1 MKAIVLSRRDFREY
15 DQVVSVYTK
24 DLGKQDLL
32 ARGIKKITSKNSAYL
47 EPFSFVD
54 IEIIKGKELD
64 YIGSVQPVNYFKNI
78 RQDLQKSL
86 KAQLVVGLINRVVQ
100 VEEKD
105 EKLFLLLKSWLE
117 FLDSLPLPDGGSLR
131 RAGVMVLP
139 LPEGELEGVGEVK
152 HELISKITDAFIAK
166 FLYLLGFGA
175 EDFSEIIEKNWDEI
189 TNLDFDKSLHKKI
202 YQSLVNNL
210 EFKVSDWA

>member
-117 FLDSLPLPDGGSLR
+117 FLDSFIVIPSEKDSSTVISTEAKRSGEIPL
-131 RAGVMVLP
+131 
-139 LPEGELEGVGEVK
+139 
-152 HELISKITDAFIAK
+152 LIDAFIIK
-166 FLYLLGFGA
+166 FLYLLGFGT
-175 EDFSEIIEKNWDEI
+175 EKFSNILEKNWDEI

>member
-1 MKAIVLSRRDFREY
+1 MKAIVLSRRDFREH
-15 DQVVSVYTK
+15 DQVISVYTK

-117 FLDSLPLPDGGSLR
+117 FLDSFIVIPSEKDSSTVIPSGVKPQTVISTEAKRSGEIPL
-131 RAGVMVLP
+131 
-139 LPEGELEGVGEVK
+139 
-152 HELISKITDAFIAK
+152 LIDAFIVK

-175 EDFSEIIEKNWDEI
+175 EEFSNILEKNWDENI
-189 TNLDFDKSLHKKI
+189 SLDFDKRLHKKI
-202 YQSLVNNL
+202 YQNLVNNL

>member
-1 MKAIVLSRRDFREY
+1 MKAIVLSRRDFREH
-15 DQVVSVYTK
+15 DQVISVYTK

-117 FLDSLPLPDGGSLR
+117 FLDSFIVIPSEKDSSTVISTEAKRSGEIPL
-131 RAGVMVLP
+131 
-139 LPEGELEGVGEVK
+139 
-152 HELISKITDAFIAK
+152 LIDAFIIK
-166 FLYLLGFGA
+166 FLYLLGFGT
-175 EDFSEIIEKNWDEI
+175 EKFSNILEKNWDEI

>member
-1 MKAIVLSRRDFREY
+1 MKAIVLSRRDFREH
-15 DQVVSVYTK
+15 DQVISVYTK

-117 FLDSLPLPDGGSLR
+117 FLDSFIVIPSEKDSSTVISTEAKRSGEIPL
-131 RAGVMVLP
+131 
-139 LPEGELEGVGEVK
+139 
-152 HELISKITDAFIAK
+152 LIDAFIIK
-166 FLYLLGFGA
+166 FLYLLGFGT
-175 EDFSEIIEKNWDEI
+175 EKFSNILEKNWDENI
-189 TNLDFDKSLHKKI
+189 SLDFDKRLHKKI
-202 YQSLVNNL
+202 YQNLVNNL

>member
-1 MKAIVLSRRDFREY
+1 MKAIVLSRRDFREH
-15 DQVVSVYTK
+15 DQVISVYTK

-117 FLDSLPLPDGGSLR
+117 FLDNYIVISSETKCSREISLIIDG
-131 RAGVMVLP
+131 
-139 LPEGELEGVGEVK
+139 
-152 HELISKITDAFIAK
+152 FIIK

-175 EDFSEIIEKNWDEI
+175 EEFLEIIEKNWDEI
-189 TNLDFDKSLHKKI
+189 TSLDFDKRLHNKI
-202 YQSLVNNL
+202 YQNLVNNL
-210 EFKVSDWA
+210 EFKVRDWA